1 VIVAAA
7 NAGAV
12 RRAALLTGALFVVV
26 FFGAASAQ
34 DGAAIYQAQCASCH
48 QPDGEGLG
56 EFPPLAG
63 SDRVLGEPHPLVAFV
78 LDGQGAMP
86 PFRNILDDEELA
98 AVLSHVRTNFGNDA
112 EPIEAEVVAE
122 VRDEPADDG
131 EPEPADDA
139 EAGGKGEAEAESEAE
154 GEAEGEPEG
163 EAEGEPEGE
172 AEGEP
177 EGESEA
183 ATEADAEAD
192 GAADA
197 AEAVVVDLPED
208 WFDQGAA
215 AYLDN
220 CSACHQPAGQGI
232 EGAFPPLAGNAF
244 VQGQADAVIRLV
256 LHGRAG
262 MPAFGGNLDNETIAL
277 IVSYIRNAWDNEA
290 HPVDASMVET
300 VRGGGDLELEPTTPT
315 TRPGAGN

>member
-1 VIVAAA
+1 VIVAAV
-7 NAGAV
+7 NAGGV
-12 RRAALLTGALFVVV
+12 RRSPLLIGALFAVML
-26 FFGAASAQ
+26 FGAASAQ

-63 SDRVLGEPHPLVAFV
+63 SDLVLGDPHPLVAFV

-86 PFRNILDDEELA
+86 PFRNILDDAELA
-98 AVLSHVRTNFGNDA
+98 AVLSHVRTSFGNDA
-112 EPIEAEVVAE
+112 EPIDADVVAE

-131 EPEPADDA
+131 EPEGAD
-139 EAGGKGEAEAESEAE
+139 EAEAE
-154 GEAEGEPEG
+154 GEAGEPEGDVEGEPEG

-172 AEGEP
+172 P
-177 EGESEA
+177 EGETEG
-183 ATEADAEAD
+183 ATEAD

-197 AEAVVVDLPED
+197 ADAVVVDLPED

-244 VQGQADAVIRLV
+244 VQGHADALIRLV

-262 MPAFGGNLDNETIAL
+262 MPAFGGSLDNETIAL